1 MIAHLQRANDT
12 VGVLSYLYGPGER
25 GAHVGPRLI
34 AGDCHG
40 TPLEVL
46 AEPDSLL
53 YLSHALDA
61 LAERLGARAPERPVW
76 ICLVRSDPHRPD
88 LTDSQ
93 WATVTRRL
101 MAATGIAPD
110 GDPDACRWI
119 ALRNQP
125 RQVHVVATL
134 AREDG
139 SLHNAHRDAF
149 RLQTECHR
157 LADELGHLPTAP
169 PPIPRAQE
177 THVPAPFI
185 TITAESSGSV
195 SAKDASDDLSAT
207 LLKHAGFQQIEDWYG
222 RRHRLP
228 TTTPAAD
235 RAAIATHAAEIL
247 RAARYGVDLD
257 PSLDTAL
264 TATPA
269 NPLGPYTAG
278 AELLRLT
285 DQIRSAE
292 NGGDLR
298 RAVDHLL
305 HPEHG
310 ALERVREALE
320 AAGEQITDLDD
331 EAYQL
336 ADRFG
341 FAAEF
346 VSSAQSE
353 LVDSDSELR
362 RIGDSQQPPTETRT
376 HSPRLPDPR
385 SAALATSPAAAKAKT
400 SSTLGAGAAN
410 ASAAVRPSQVPGPRT
425 R

>member
-1 MIAHLQRANDT
+1 MA
-12 VGVLSYLYGPGER
+12 
-25 GAHVGPRLI
+25 
-34 AGDCHG
+34 
-40 TPLEVL
+40 
-46 AEPDSLL
+46 
-53 YLSHALDA
+53 HALDA
-61 LAERLGARAPERPVW
+61 PVERLGARAPEHSVR
-76 ICLVRSDPHRPD
+76 ISSVRSDPRRPD
-88 LTDSQ
+88 LTDSL
-93 WATVTRRL
+93 WATVARRL
-101 MAATGIAPD
+101 VAATEITPD

-119 ALRNQP
+119 AVRNQP
-125 RQVHVVATL
+125 RQAHIVAAL

-139 SLHNAHRDAF
+139 TLHNAF

-157 LADELGHLPTAP
+157 LAAELSHLPSAAH
-169 PPIPRAQE
+169 PIPRTQE
-177 THVPAPFI
+177 THVHAPSI
-185 TITAESSGSV
+185 TITTEPSGSV
-195 SAKDASDDLSAT
+195 VAKGATDGLAAT

-228 TTTPAAD
+228 TTTPPPI
-235 RAAIATHAAEIL
+235 RAATATYATEML
-247 RAARYGVDLD
+247 RAARYGVDLA
-257 PSLDTAL
+257 PSLDT
-264 TATPA
+264 TRMTTPA
-269 NPLGPYTAG
+269 NPLGPYTVG

-292 NGGDLR
+292 NGENLR
-298 RAVDHLL
+298 QAVDHLL

-353 LVDSDSELR
+353 LADSEAELPR
-362 RIGDSQQPPTETRT
+362 VGHAREPRTETRT
-376 HSPRLPDPR
+376 QDPRLPDSR
-385 SAALATSPAAAKAKT
+385 SAALATSPAAAKAKG
-400 SSTLGAGAAN
+400 SSTPGTGSADAG
-410 ASAAVRPSQVPGPRT
+410 STVPPSQVPSPRT